1 MVNGKDLT
9 IDGAGD
15 GAGGTIIESPDAAA
29 LVVNATDSNNSGR
42 PNKFA
47 VVAVTSD
54 ADVTIDGVAVDGRDQ
69 GFLNRADYDF
79 VGIYVLN
86 SDARIDGVAVSNI
99 DEVVGPA
106 TGTPQRN
113 MAICG

>member
-1 MVNGKDLT
+1 
-9 IDGAGD
+9 
-15 GAGGTIIESPDAAA
+15 
-29 LVVNATDSNNSGR
+29 
-42 PNKFA
+42 
-47 VVAVTSD
+47 
-54 ADVTIDGVAVDGRDQ
+54 
-69 GFLNRADYDF
+69 LNRADYDF